1 MQVFSIINLGESSRG
16 FKRDYSYNEAA
27 VAKMKRLME
36 KHLDDPNEYGLYRK
50 MTATAR
56 STPLEVNSE
65 SPIMQD
71 LVETMILNPFPYDI
85 PVENQHDLA
94 SIESITYGR
103 FFISTYA
110 RHLNLLLITNP
121 S

>member
-1 MQVFSIINLGESSRG
+1 MQVISIINLGEGSRG

-36 KHLDDPNEYGLYRK
+36 KHLDDPNEYGLYRM

-65 SPIMQD
+65 SLIMQD
-71 LVETMILNPFPYDI
+71 LVETMILNPLPHDI
-85 PVENQHDLA
+85 PAENQHDLA
-94 SIESITYGR
+94 SIESNAYADSVYCTRAIITR
-103 FFISTYA
+103 S
-110 RHLNLLLITNP
+110 
-121 S
+121 